1 MNKDEFFKD
10 NLYTSEKIINNN
22 FYKKI
27 NNLYTNKSLSNN
39 HNCNNNHETPY
50 NISNKHY
57 GRFNNIFNNEEK
69 EKINKNFSIDLPE
82 YSGSYL
88 SNLND
93 YSIHENHCNTPYNM
107 LSNNKNIS
115 KLSILSKQ
123 SHLFCKDVINNDN
136 PALFFKVYDY
146 NINKD
151 GFKKQNNIFS
161 NYANVH
167 KGRYFTRELEPN
179 INNGNKGNYTPSK
192 KINLKDSF
200 LSFSSKK

>member
-1 MNKDEFFKD
+1 
-10 NLYTSEKIINNN
+10 
-22 FYKKI
+22 
-27 NNLYTNKSLSNN
+27 
-39 HNCNNNHETPY
+39 
-50 NISNKHY
+50 
-57 GRFNNIFNNEEK
+57 
-69 EKINKNFSIDLPE
+69 
-82 YSGSYL
+82 
-88 SNLND
+88 
-93 YSIHENHCNTPYNM
+93 M

-161 NYANVH
+161 NYANSH